1 MRGMNKGEGRRKERE
16 GLMREVGE
24 SGEMG
29 ERARNGGW
37 KKESEVVRKWKERKE
52 WKR

>member
-24 SGEMG
+24 SGEME

-37 KKESEVVRKWKERKE
+37 KKEEGE
-52 WKR
+52 KRV